1 VKRRLAILGGT
12 TTWSDC
18 LVALRYLATPSSLVD
33 GKQIEEFE
41 ASLARETGALFAHTF
56 WAGRVGLFAI
66 LKGLGIG
73 EGDEVLVPVPTHV
86 VVANAVR
93 YTGAKPVY
101 VDCRLEDYNMDLARA
116 AELVTDRTRAL
127 VLQHTFGIPADLD
140 GALELAERQRLH
152 VIEDCVHSLGA
163 TFRGRPVGSFGK
175 AAFFSIEETKI
186 ISSTM
191 GGVAV
196 TRDPALA
203 AEVRRFQASC
213 EPMRKRRAASYVAKL
228 VAYHALTQ
236 PYLHQY
242 TRPVYEAL
250 GRRHPFPRP
259 TARTEQRGLRPADY
273 DRRLGNAQAAIAL
286 RQLRRLDGN
295 VAHRRRIADIYRDR
309 LESTSVRVPDPPSY
323 VEPAFVRYPV
333 WVEDRGAAVRAI
345 SKRAVAGVWFESVL
359 SESEAPQYAD
369 YEPGS
374 CPNAELSAKHL
385 VNLPTHLRVTADDAE
400 VIANA
405 VSEVA

>member
-1 VKRRLAILGGT
+1 MKRRLAILGGT

-18 LVALRYLATPSSLVD
+18 LVALRHLATPSSLVE
-33 GKQIEEFE
+33 GEQIEEFE
-41 ASLARETGALFAHTF
+41 TSFARETEALFAHTF

-86 VVANAVR
+86 VVPNAVR

-116 AELVTDRTRAL
+116 SELVTDRTRAL
-127 VLQHTFGIPADLD
+127 VLQHTFGIPGDLD
-140 GALELAERQRLH
+140 GALELGERHGLH

-163 TFRGRPVGSFGK
+163 RYRGRPVGSYGR

-203 AEVRRFQASC
+203 AEVGRFQASC
-213 EPMRKRRAASYVAKL
+213 APLAKRVAASYMTKL
-228 VAYHALTQ
+228 VAYHVLTQ

-242 TRPVYEAL
+242 TRPVYDAL

-259 TARTEQRGLRPADY
+259 TARTEQRGLRPPDY
-273 DRRLGNAQAAIAL
+273 ERTLGNAQAAVAL
-286 RQLRRLDGN
+286 RQLRRLDEN
-295 VAHRRRIADIYRDR
+295 IAHRRKIADVYRNR
-309 LESTSVRVPDPPSY
+309 LEPTDVRVPHPPPHVDPAY
-323 VEPAFVRYPV
+323 VRYPV
-333 WVEDRGAAVRAI
+333 WVEDRAAAVRAI
-345 SKRAVAGVWFESVL
+345 STRAVAGVWFESVL
-359 SESEAPQYAD
+359 SESEAPEYAG

-385 VNLPTHLRVTADDAE
+385 VNLPTHLRVTAEDAE
-400 VIANA
+400 AIANA
-405 VSEVA
+405 VADVT